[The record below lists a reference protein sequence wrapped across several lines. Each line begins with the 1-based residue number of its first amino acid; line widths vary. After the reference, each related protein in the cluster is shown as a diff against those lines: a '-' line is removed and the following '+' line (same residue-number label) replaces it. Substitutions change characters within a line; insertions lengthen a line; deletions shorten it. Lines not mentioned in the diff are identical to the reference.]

1 MINIDLKGN
10 NIMSIHIKSDI
21 DIDNL
26 TRSTIDFDLIL
37 DRNEYLDGVG
47 ISGDDAIWFPLSEE
61 FGLKL
66 IKDNSKSLMD
76 NIKYIQEIDSE
87 VFPHI
92 NWVEQIDDYT
102 IISMENVMEENESQL
117 PRNSYQFNYLPQND
131 YNFIFYTIVFKNSFS
146 VFRINRNISMK

>member
-92 NWVEQIDDYT
+92 NWVEQIDDYCKERNNT
-102 IISMENVMEENESQL
+102 IDAETFFDFYES
-117 PRNSYQFNYLPQND
+117 
-131 YNFIFYTIVFKNSFS
+131 KNWKIGKSA
-146 VFRINRNISMK
+146 MKCWKSCVRTWEKRQTKNNKKS